1 VVGAGAVGPGFCR
14 GRRASLLDGRS
25 ADALRRDGSV
35 AWWATSSLPISRA
48 GSTPAGAEGAE
59 GATSQKGGASLK
71 SPPPCSCMP
80 AHRPPGVVGSTH
92 SGVRVGR
99 RPWVVVVVT
108 TWYRARS
115 NGKGGPKPCPSVR
128 RPRLPFSNQ
137 YGDRRFVARQ
147 GCGAGVPTTSGAE
160 AAERGGSRSGEAG
173 VRLLVD
179 VYARAVAAD
188 APDVPSPASLPSR
201 RGSWSPARSV
211 ARRSH
216 CATVARCWFPPTCR
230 R

>member
-1 VVGAGAVGPGFCR
+1 LGGDSGECGLVAAVGPGGMTTRMTTRASNEDRVRCAVLGLQRPVPDPTHPAEAAPRQAKLKSARPIVVGDNVWLGGGVVVYPGVGIGENTVVGAGAVGPGFCR

-115 NGKGGPKPCPSVR
+115 NGKGGP
-128 RPRLPFSNQ
+128 
-137 YGDRRFVARQ
+137 
-147 GCGAGVPTTSGAE
+147 
-160 AAERGGSRSGEAG
+160 
-173 VRLLVD
+173 
-179 VYARAVAAD
+179 
-188 APDVPSPASLPSR
+188 
-201 RGSWSPARSV
+201 
-211 ARRSH
+211 
-216 CATVARCWFPPTCR
+216 
-230 R
+230 